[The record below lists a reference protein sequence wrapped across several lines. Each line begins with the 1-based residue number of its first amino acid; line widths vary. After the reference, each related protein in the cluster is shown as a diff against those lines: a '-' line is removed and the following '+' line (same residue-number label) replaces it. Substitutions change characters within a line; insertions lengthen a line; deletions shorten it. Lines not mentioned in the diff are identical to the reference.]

1 MKNLKSKKKK
11 NFIIATMS
19 SPSRP
24 ASKGTL
30 ELEVVEAEELSER
43 RRESTV
49 FCQVQLEGD
58 GQSSTNSSSDTLSNS
73 LTQSDAS
80 LFADDVDFSPSDGA
94 AMTPAVPRTSTPVW
108 EHVLMFAI
116 ASLAQ
121 RVVVRVVDGVPG
133 AQGNKVIGTVQVDLS
148 KLHGNSLDDVSRVC
162 SFVCFCLFFFLLL
175 FGFLISF
182 FFFFFFFFFFIVV

>member
-1 MKNLKSKKKK
+1 
-11 NFIIATMS
+11 MS
-19 SPSRP
+19 SPRAA

-30 ELEVVEAEELSER
+30 ELEVIEAEELSER

-58 GQSSTNSSSDTLSNS
+58 GQSSTNSSSDSLSNS

-80 LFADDVDFSPSDGA
+80 LFADADVDFSPSDGA

-108 EHVLMFAI
+108 EHVLVFAI

-121 RVVVRVVDGVPG
+121 RVIVRVVDGVPG

-148 KLHGNSLDDVSRVC
+148 KLHGNSLDDVRCRCRV
-162 SFVCFCLFFFLLL
+162 VYAPV
-175 FGFLISF
+175 LIF
-182 FFFFFFFFFFIVV
+182 PVF